1 MALKVFEEVESN
13 IETFLDANDK
23 TKLHQIDVGRY
34 IESSKINQVT
44 SNIPPED
51 PNYLFIKQRFVFN
64 SKKAYLNQNE
74 IPFHNLGE
82 YD

>member
-13 IETFLDANDK
+13 IETFLDTNHK
-23 TKLHQIDVGRY
+23 PKLHQIDVGRY

-44 SNIPPED
+44 YNIPPED

-74 IPFHNLGE
+74 ISFHNLGE